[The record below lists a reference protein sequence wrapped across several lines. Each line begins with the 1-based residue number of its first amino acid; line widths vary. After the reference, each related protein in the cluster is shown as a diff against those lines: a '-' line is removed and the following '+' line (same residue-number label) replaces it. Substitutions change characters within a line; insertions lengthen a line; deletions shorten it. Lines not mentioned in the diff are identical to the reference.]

1 MADSSIS
8 NSSNSKDWNHQPTL
22 PIQTNPLFSWPP
34 EPRLAFRWFAKNWL
48 ALSQVAIQIV
58 LAIVVYLFI
67 FPPLEEMAVLQF
79 GWVFKVWLTN
89 IILLS
94 AFAGS
99 MHFYLY
105 SLRKQGDKLKY
116 DPRDLGKDSGVF
128 TFRNQVHDNMFWTLV
143 SGVSFWTFFQCL
155 VFHAGASGLA
165 PLFEFS
171 SGYWGKLLPL
181 IWFVL
186 LFFLIPL
193 WSSFH
198 FYWIHRFLHW
208 PPLYKIAHALHHRNV
223 NVGPWSGISM
233 HPIEHALYF
242 TNFLIHFVVPSH
254 PVHILF
260 HAYFQTLGAV
270 ANHSGFESLVYRDK
284 KQIQLADFF
293 HQLHHRY
300 FECNYGTVE
309 MPWDKW
315 FGSFHDG
322 SEEATTETWQ
332 RKKRMYQSQ

>member
-1 MADSSIS
+1 MTDSSIS
-8 NSSNSKDWNHQPTL
+8 NSSKSKDWNHQPAL
-22 PIQTNPLFSWPP
+22 PIQTNPLFNWPP

-58 LAIVVYLFI
+58 LAVVVYLFI

-128 TFRNQVHDNMFWTLV
+128 TFRNQVHDNMFWTLI

-233 HPIEHALYF
+233 HPIEHAVYF
-242 TNFLIHFVVPSH
+242 TNFLIHLVVPSH